1 MPDIFNY
8 IDYDVQDIQGKK
20 FICIYVLDFEKRII
34 FKIFKPYNDKLKE
47 FLEDL
52 NLFECL
58 NTNLT
63 FVIKRDGKITLD
75 IKI

>member
-8 IDYDVQDIQGKK
+8 IDFDEQDIQGKK

-34 FKIFKPYNDKLKE
+34 FKIFKAYNDKLKE
-47 FLEDL
+47 FLEGLDS
-52 NLFECL
+52 FECI
-58 NTNLT
+58 NTNLS
-63 FVIKRDGKITLD
+63 FAIKRDGKIALD